1 VEFRGNTKPQSRA
14 TSTGPRLPARRHL
27 LLLSAFALGAP
38 LACTAPTG
46 PEIVDLPGARF
57 TEVTAIN
64 DRRQVAGFAFL
75 GGRNASFLGPIGA
88 GAKGLV
94 QLPRFQQ
101 HSAFGLNNR
110 GHLVGMGVLFLEQQ
124 PIRMAFIRRGTDV
137 EPFRM
142 GDSRATAAF
151 GINDRGDVVGI
162 YGENEAGI
170 RSFLLPAG
178 AIRPQLLDVPGASR
192 TRAHDI
198 ANTGA
203 VVGEYTAGGTTRGFL
218 YRGGKFETIAI
229 DGSTSTHPHGLNAR
243 GDIVGFTKTG
253 GKVRGFIRTAA
264 GIVTPLEIDGAE
276 ETKITAINQRGD
288 LAGTIYRQD
297 VGHMQGF
304 VLLAN

>member
-1 VEFRGNTKPQSRA
+1 VPFTVAASPTPEF
-14 TSTGPRLPARRHL
+14 L
-27 LLLSAFALGAP
+27 
-38 LACTAPTG
+38 
-46 PEIVDLPGARF
+46 DLPGAGF
-57 TEVTAIN
+57 TELTAIN
-64 DRRQVAGFAFL
+64 DRRQVAGYAFL

-110 GHLVGMGVLFLEQQ
+110 GDLVGMGLMFLEKQ
-124 PIRMAFIRRGTDV
+124 PVRMAFIRRGTEV

-178 AIRPQLLDVPGASR
+178 AIRPQLLDVPGATR

-198 ANTGA
+198 GNSGA
-203 VVGEYTAGGTTRGFL
+203 VVGEYTAGGITRGFV
-218 YRGGKFETIAI
+218 YRGGKFDTIAI
-229 DGSTSTHPHGLNAR
+229 NGATSTHPYGINAR
-243 GDIVGFTKTG
+243 GDVVGFTKTG
-253 GKVRGFIRTAA
+253 SKVRGFLRTAA
-264 GIVTPLEIDGAE
+264 GIVTPLEIEGAE
-276 ETKITAINQRGD
+276 ETKIAAINQRGD
-288 LAGTIYRQD
+288 LAGTVYRRD
-297 VGHMQGF
+297 VGHVQGF
-304 VLLAN
+304 VLLAGQG